1 MSVIGLLLVYGMLI
15 VAVIA
20 TVVCAGTLLVYIGE
34 TVQDSVIEPWLAR
47 HERRH
52 LADVQRVPRRDLRHL
67 PH

>member
-34 TVQDSVIEPWLAR
+34 TVQDKVIEPWRTR
-47 HERRH
+47 HVRRH
-52 LADVQRVPRRDLRHL
+52 LVDVQRVPRRDLRHL